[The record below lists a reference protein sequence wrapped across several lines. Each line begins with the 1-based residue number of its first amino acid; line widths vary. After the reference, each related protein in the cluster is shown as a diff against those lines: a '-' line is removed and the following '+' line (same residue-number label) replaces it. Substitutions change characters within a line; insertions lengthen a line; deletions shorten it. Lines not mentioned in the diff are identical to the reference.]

1 MPWLRSDTSDFAA
14 IAQAAPGWY
23 WVMRPRQ
30 VGPRAYDA
38 RDGVLCL
45 VLVQENGSLLSPL
58 ADLRELSQHDLSCLD
73 DDSGARFPTWFSGP
87 VSPGPL
93 VGTITASPTGS
104 MQVDGQAPATPG
116 WHWCRTNPG
125 APLLLVDGQG
135 IGPIYLAEDEHQNI
149 QVYLA
154 QTVSGQAI
162 DVGEFGF
169 AEPLVSKGGVI
180 DAGGSLGRDT
190 GYFHGQLHAPAGLPD
205 TQGHQG

>member
-45 VLVQENGSLLSPL
+45 VLVQANGSLLSPL

-87 VSPGPL
+87 VSPGPERRFPRSAACEGCETL
-93 VGTITASPTGS
+93 VRHLYGLFSTYGFGENKHDPARVRTRDLGEPKPNATRCSLVRIRTRDLSVGNC
-104 MQVDGQAPATPG
+104 GQ
-116 WHWCRTNPG
+116 N
-125 APLLLVDGQG
+125 
-135 IGPIYLAEDEHQNI
+135 
-149 QVYLA
+149 
-154 QTVSGQAI
+154 S
-162 DVGEFGF
+162 
-169 AEPLVSKGGVI
+169 
-180 DAGGSLGRDT
+180 
-190 GYFHGQLHAPAGLPD
+190 
-205 TQGHQG
+205 